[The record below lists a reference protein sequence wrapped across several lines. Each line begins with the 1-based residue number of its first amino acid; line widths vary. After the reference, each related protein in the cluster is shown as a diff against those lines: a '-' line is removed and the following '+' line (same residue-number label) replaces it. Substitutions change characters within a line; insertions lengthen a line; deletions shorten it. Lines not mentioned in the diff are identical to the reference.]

1 MSECATLRDNTGG
14 SAAVVFSTKEQALM
28 LREDL
33 KAGDQDLEAGDQAG
47 EVRRDPGEMLREISE
62 LQAGVSQQSK

>member
-1 MSECATLRDNTGG
+1 
-14 SAAVVFSTKEQALM
+14 M

-62 LQAGVSQQSK
+62 LQAGGFIVRFLRVGVQK